1 MATTEM
7 EILELYRI
15 SLTNASAQPVIA
27 QIMDEFGYGPEKL
40 AEGRAM
46 VAEVRAAFDNR
57 NTEQNEAMAAYRDF
71 EAKWDELSERYAL
84 HRRKAKA
91 AFSKA
96 PVTAERLAVL
106 GSMPRS
112 YAKWL
117 ETVRTFY
124 TVSLSDPEIQQ
135 GMTRVKLSAEDL
147 NAAAALLPEIE
158 EARAN
163 YIREKGESQHATKVK
178 DEAFSRLEE
187 WMREFYTIAKIALE
201 ESPQLAES
209 LGRLVRS

>member
-15 SLTNASAQPVIA
+15 SLTNAASQPVIA

-40 AEGRAM
+40 AEGQAM

-57 NTEQNEAMAAYRDF
+57 NTERSEALAAYRDF
-71 EAKWDELSERYAL
+71 ETKWDELSDRYAL

-91 AFSKA
+91 AFNKV
-96 PVTAERLAVL
+96 PGIAERLAIL
-106 GSMPRS
+106 GSMPRT
-112 YAKWL
+112 YAKWMD
-117 ETVRTFY
+117 TVRTFY

-135 GMTRVKLSAEDL
+135 GMTRVKLSTEDL
-147 NAAAALLPEIE
+147 NAAYALLPAIE

-163 YIREKGESQHATKVK
+163 YIREKGESQHATKLK
-178 DEAFSRLEE
+178 DAAFARLEE